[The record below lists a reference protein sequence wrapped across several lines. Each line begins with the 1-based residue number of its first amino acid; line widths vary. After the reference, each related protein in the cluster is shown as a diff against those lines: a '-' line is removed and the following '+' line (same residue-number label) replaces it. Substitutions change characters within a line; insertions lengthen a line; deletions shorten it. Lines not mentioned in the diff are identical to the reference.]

1 LVANTLGYSRQYF
14 YKHCKENEIKTG
26 RELQVKQLVDK
37 ERKILSRLGGRKLH
51 HQIRDSLQAQEIR
64 FGRDKLFALLKKYD
78 MLILPKRRYV
88 QATMSKHWLRKYPN
102 LVKDI
107 KAGRPDE
114 VWVSDITYLKT
125 DEGNCYLNMVTDAYS
140 RKIMGYAVADNMEA
154 VQMKKAF
161 QMAVKNRKTGS
172 ITDLIHHSD
181 RGLQYCSAEYISIAA
196 ANKIK
201 MSMTENGD
209 PYENALAERMNR
221 TLKEEFGLGKVLKS
235 KIHAKI
241 LVDEAVNLYNNY
253 RPHLSLQMKTPEC
266 VYQQKSQ
273 LLAQPGLS

>member
-1 LVANTLGYSRQYF
+1 
-14 YKHCKENEIKTG
+14 
-26 RELQVKQLVDK
+26 
-37 ERKILSRLGGRKLH
+37 
-51 HQIRDSLQAQEIR
+51 
-64 FGRDKLFALLKKYD
+64 